1 MTSTPTLSLAA
12 KYYTDPEVFKL
23 ETNGLL
29 ARTWQFAG
37 HASQLKDTG
46 DYFTFDMAGE
56 SLFCIKGRDGEIRT
70 FYNVCQHRAHQL
82 VSGQGQTRVVV
93 CPYHAWTYELTG
105 ELRAGPNIKAVEGFD
120 KSSICLTSV
129 RTEVFLGFIFVN
141 LDNDAKPMD
150 AWFPNVRTELE
161 SYIPH
166 WDTLAPLEW
175 VEIPENCNWK
185 VSVENYSECYH
196 CTLNHPTF
204 STGVVRPE
212 TYDIQPQGYCLRH
225 TTECNSMEAM
235 TYDINSGFDKN
246 DQYSSWF
253 LWPMFSFQV
262 YPGNLLNTYHW
273 RAVDADHVVV
283 WRGWYSVGGEENE
296 IVRQMAVQDR
306 ETTVAEDIGLVESV
320 QRGLKSRGYVPGPLV
335 VDPKC
340 GVNSEHSILT
350 LQRWMKEAVDV

>member
-37 HASQLKDTG
+37 HASQLTETG
-46 DYFTFDMAGE
+46 DYFTFDLAGE

-150 AWFPNVRTELE
+150 DWFPNVRTELE

-225 TTECNSMEAM
+225 TTECNSMDAM

-273 RAVDADHVVV
+273 RAMDADHVVV
-283 WRGWYSVGGEENE
+283 WRGWYSVGGEEND

-306 ETTVAEDIGLVESV
+306 ETTVAEDIDLVESV

-350 LQRWMKEAVDV
+350 LQRWMKESVDV

>member
-12 KYYTDPEVFKL
+12 KYYTNPEVFKL

-37 HASQLKDTG
+37 HASQLKETG

-225 TTECNSMEAM
+225 TTECNSMDAM

-283 WRGWYSVGGEENE
+283 WRGWYSVGGEEND

>member
-23 ETNGLL
+23 ETDGLL

-37 HASQLKDTG
+37 HASQLKETG

-150 AWFPNVRTELE
+150 DWFPNVRTELE

-225 TTECNSMEAM
+225 TTECNSMDAM

-283 WRGWYSVGGEENE
+283 WRGWYSVGGAEND

>member
-37 HASQLKDTG
+37 HASQLTETG
-46 DYFTFDMAGE
+46 DYFTFDLAGE

-150 AWFPNVRTELE
+150 DWFPNVRTELE
-161 SYIPH
+161 SFIPH

-225 TTECNSMEAM
+225 TTECNSMDAM

-273 RAVDADHVVV
+273 RAMDADHVVV
-283 WRGWYSVGGEENE
+283 WRGWYSVGGEEND

-350 LQRWMKEAVDV
+350 LQRWMKESVDV

>member
-12 KYYTDPEVFKL
+12 KYYTDPEVFKI
-23 ETNGLL
+23 ETNELL

-37 HASQLKDTG
+37 HASQLKETG

-150 AWFPNVRTELE
+150 DWFPNVRTELE

-196 CTLNHPTF
+196 CALNHPTF

-225 TTECNSMEAM
+225 TTECNSMDAM
-235 TYDINSGFDKN
+235 TYNINSGFDKN

-273 RAVDADHVVV
+273 RAMDADHVVV
-283 WRGWYSVGGEENE
+283 WRGWYSVGGEEND

>member
-37 HASQLKDTG
+37 HASQLKETG

-150 AWFPNVRTELE
+150 EWFPNVRTELE
-161 SYIPH
+161 SFIPH

-225 TTECNSMEAM
+225 TTECNSMDAM

-283 WRGWYSVGGEENE
+283 WRGWYSVGGEEND